1 MGLAGLVLSI
11 IEAALHVMERY
22 FELSLIFEYLY
33 HEDYIWAGLTIA
45 FLCLPGLVL
54 VGTMLL
60 NIKKLN
66 HFPLIRA
73 VMFPVLT
80 VIW

>member
-1 MGLAGLVLSI
+1 MGLVLSI
-11 IEAALHVMERY
+11 VEAALHVTERY
-22 FELSLIFEYLY
+22 FELSLIFEYLN

-45 FLCLPGLVL
+45 FLCLPGLLL

-60 NIKKLN
+60 NFEGQEG
-66 HFPLIRA
+66 FPLIRA

-80 VIW
+80 VVG